1 MVPGIHNYR
10 QVQAQTASKERTMVL
25 LFEAAQRFMQGGA
38 ASLEKGQVSQ
48 AGQQLGKASD
58 IVMELWR
65 TLDRARAPELCAM
78 LEQVYEFTAVEL
90 TKAIATR
97 SVEHARNAERA
108 FAPLVDA
115 FQKAVAEVMAA

>member
-1 MVPGIHNYR
+1 
-10 QVQAQTASKERTMVL
+10 MVL
-25 LFEAAQRFMQGGA
+25 LLEAAQRFMLGGA
-38 ASLEKGQVSQ
+38 AALEKGQTAQ
-48 AGQQLGKASD
+48 AFQQIGKASD

-90 TKAIATR
+90 TKATATR
-97 SVEHARNAERA
+97 SAQHARNAERA
-108 FAPLVDA
+108 FAPLVEA